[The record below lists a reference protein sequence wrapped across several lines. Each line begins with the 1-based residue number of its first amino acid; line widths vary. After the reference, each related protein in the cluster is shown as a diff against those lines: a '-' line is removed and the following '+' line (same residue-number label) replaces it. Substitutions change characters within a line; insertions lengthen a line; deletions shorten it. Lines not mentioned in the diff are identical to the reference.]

1 MTNTLYLPEIRE
13 MLAENNAVELQE
25 FCQALHPARTAEFM
39 EGLRADESW
48 NVLKHADNGSRVE
61 IFAYFDPS
69 KQVEVIETADE
80 HDVATLLE
88 RLPND
93 DLVDLLDHVSPDRV
107 ATLLPL
113 LPNAMRR
120 DVLRLRAYPE
130 DSAGAVMTT
139 EFARLKE
146 TDTVRQALADV
157 SQQAEGLETIYYL
170 YVIDEED
177 HLRGTVSARQLV
189 SAMGHPDVKIVDL
202 MERDVVS
209 VEAEDDQ
216 EEVLHK
222 VARYDLMAI
231 PVVDHEHH
239 MLGIVTHDD
248 VIDVAREEATE
259 DAHRVGGIDP
269 LEHGYLETKLPLLIW
284 KRGVWLV
291 IFFCGALLTTVALQ
305 EHESTLA
312 SVTWLVFFIPLVNSS
327 GGNTG
332 NQSATLVITALATG
346 DITFRD
352 GWKVIRREFLMGVA
366 LGGILAVGAFGTS
379 MVFDEPGWLGS
390 TVVAT
395 SLFLVVLCGT
405 AAGTLL
411 PLAFHRLGLDPAL
424 MSNPLV
430 ASLIDFLGIAIYLNV
445 ALLLLPKIA
454 GG

>member
-1 MTNTLYLPEIRE
+1 MTNTLYLPELRE
-13 MLAENNAVELQE
+13 MLAENNAAELEE

-39 EGLRADESW
+39 EGLSADEAWS
-48 NVLKHADNGSRVE
+48 VLKHADDVTRVE
-61 IFAYFDPS
+61 IFAYFEPAR
-69 KQVEVIETADE
+69 QVEIIETAEE
-80 HDVATLLE
+80 HDVAHLLE

-93 DLVDLLDHVSPDRV
+93 DLVDLLDHVSPERV

-130 DSAGAVMTT
+130 GTAGAVMTT

-146 TDTVRQALADV
+146 TDTVRQALADL
-157 SQQAEGLETIYYL
+157 SHQAEGLETIYYL
-170 YVIDEED
+170 YVVDEED

-189 SAMGHPDVKIVDL
+189 SAMGHPDVKIEDM

-209 VEAEDDQ
+209 VEAEEDQ

-222 VARYDLMAI
+222 VARYDLLAI

-259 DAHRVGGIDP
+259 DAHRAGGIDP
-269 LEHGYLETKLPLLIW
+269 LDHGYLETRLPLLIW
-284 KRGVWLV
+284 KRGIWLA

-305 EHESTLA
+305 GHQATFAATS
-312 SVTWLVFFIPLVNSS
+312 WLVFFIPLVNSS

-346 DITFRD
+346 DITFKD
-352 GWKVIRREFLMGVA
+352 GWRVIRRELAMGAV
-366 LGGILAVGAFGTS
+366 LGGILATAAFFVSLILT
-379 MVFDEPGWLGS
+379 PGVLGS
-390 TVVAT
+390 AVVAIA
-395 SLFLVVLCGT
+395 LFLVVMCGT

-411 PLAFHRLGLDPAL
+411 PLMFHKLGLDPAL

-430 ASLIDFLGIAIYLNV
+430 ASLIDFLGIAIYMNV
-445 ALLLLPKIA
+445 ALLLLPKVA
-454 GG
+454 G

>member
-1 MTNTLYLPEIRE
+1 
-13 MLAENNAVELQE
+13 MLAEDNTEELQE
-25 FCQALHPARTAEFM
+25 FCLALHPARTAEFM
-39 EGLRADESW
+39 EGLTAEESW
-48 NVLKHADNGSRVE
+48 NVLRHADAGTRVE
-61 IFAYFDPS
+61 IFSYFEPTR
-69 KQVEVIETADE
+69 QVEIVETADQ
-80 HDVATLLE
+80 HDLTSLLE
-88 RLPND
+88 GLPND

-130 DSAGAVMTT
+130 GTAGAVMTT
-139 EFARLKE
+139 EFARLRE
-146 TDTVRQALADV
+146 TDTVRQALQDV
-157 SQQAEGLETIYYL
+157 SHQAEDLETIYYL
-170 YVIDEED
+170 YVVDEED

-189 SAMGHPDVKIVDL
+189 SAMGHPDVKIIDL

-216 EEVLHK
+216 EDVLHK
-222 VARYDLMAI
+222 VARYDLLAI

-259 DAHRVGGIDP
+259 DAHRAGGIDP
-269 LEHGYLETKLPLLIW
+269 LEHGYLETALPLLIW
-284 KRGVWLV
+284 KRGIWLA
-291 IFFCGALLTTVALQ
+291 IFFCGALLTTIALQ
-305 EHESTLA
+305 GHESTFA
-312 SVTWLVFFIPLVNSS
+312 QISWLVFFIPLVNSS

-352 GWKVIRREFLMGVA
+352 GWKVIRREILMGLA
-366 LGGILAVGAFGTS
+366 LGSILATAAFLISLAFTPS
-379 MVFDEPGWLGS
+379 AMGS
-390 TVVAT
+390 LVVAIA
-395 SLFLVVLCGT
+395 LFLVVLCGT

-411 PLAFHRLGLDPAL
+411 PLMFHRLGLDPAL

-430 ASLIDFLGIAIYLNV
+430 ASLIDFLGIAIYMNV
-445 ALLLLPKIA
+445 AILLLKQ
-454 GG
+454 